1 MIQSTTE
8 ELALSKILV
17 IDDDEIDR
25 VTLRRYLGAAG
36 IASIIDE
43 LPDGH
48 DVVARVLENR
58 YDCIVLDHF
67 LPTENG
73 FDVIER
79 IRAAGIETPI
89 LCVAGQD
96 EDVGAALV
104 AAGATDFLPKSDLSP
119 SRLARRLRYALRLG
133 RAERQANRIRAE
145 LDAHRRLL
153 NAVVS
158 QLPTGVAVVDARLEQ
173 VLIVNQRAEQVLADN
188 GKELVRPDAVGLA
201 AQARKCMAD
210 AFAAGT
216 TTTCDQTASAGER
229 LFRVS
234 ASPVLD
240 GAGAVTA
247 GVIVLDDI
255 TEETRARTASER
267 AAFSQKQ
274 VLAIV
279 SHDLRG
285 PLSAIN
291 VALDGLGDDTVV
303 GSDRQRYVA
312 SVQRSVER
320 ANRLIKDL
328 LTADQIEAGNLRVE
342 RQPVQIKSLLEQAA
356 RDHEL
361 VAKQAGMSISTVVEP
376 GASQILADREH
387 LLQALAN
394 LITNSLRHARGS
406 GPIELTARAADA
418 QVELVVR
425 DHGPGIP
432 EAAWPHIFD
441 RYWQG
446 RVRRGG
452 AGLGLSIVRG
462 IAQSHGGEVAVTS
475 TDGGGAT
482 FVMTMPALQPGA

>member
-1 MIQSTTE
+1 MNHTTE
-8 ELALSKILV
+8 ELSLSKILV

-36 IASIIDE
+36 IATIIDE

-48 DVVARVLENR
+48 DVIARIIENR

-73 FDVIER
+73 FDVIAR
-79 IRAAGIETPI
+79 IRAAGIMTPI

-119 SRLARRLRYALRLG
+119 GRLARRLRYALRLG
-133 RAERQANRIRAE
+133 RAERQASRIRAE
-145 LDAHRRLL
+145 YEAQRRLL

-158 QLPTGVAVVDARLEQ
+158 QLPTGLAVVDAGLTR
-173 VLIVNQRAEQVLADN
+173 VLTVNQQAEQVLAGN
-188 GKELVRPDAVGLA
+188 GSELLRASASGLA
-201 AQARKCMAD
+201 ADARAVMTA
-210 AFAAGT
+210 AFATGA
-216 TTTCDQTASAGER
+216 TATGDHSSSHGDRIFRISAAP
-229 LFRVS
+229 VS
-234 ASPVLD
+234 D
-240 GAGAVTA
+240 GNGVVTA

-255 TEETRARTASER
+255 TAEVTARNAAERSARAH
-267 AAFSQKQ
+267 QD

-291 VALDGLGDDTVV
+291 VALDGLADDAVV
-303 GSDRQRYVA
+303 GADRERYVQ

-320 ANRLIKDL
+320 ANRLIRDL
-328 LTADQIEAGNLRVE
+328 LTADQIEAGTLRVD
-342 RQPVQIKSLLEQAA
+342 RQPVQLKGLLEQAA

-361 VAKQAGMSISTVVEP
+361 IAKQAGMPITTMVDATVKLVF
-376 GASQILADREH
+376 ADRDH

-406 GPIELTARAADA
+406 GPIELAARSSDS
-418 QVELVVR
+418 QIEVLVR

-432 EAAWPHIFD
+432 EEVRPHIFD

-446 RVRRGG
+446 RERRGG
-452 AGLGLSIVRG
+452 AGLGLAIVRG
-462 IAQSHGGEVAVTS
+462 IAQSHGGKVAVS
-475 TDGGGAT
+475 TTEGGGAT
-482 FVMTMPALQPGA
+482 FTLSIPVAN

>member
-1 MIQSTTE
+1 MIHPSTE
-8 ELALSKILV
+8 ELSLSKILV

-25 VTLRRYLGAAG
+25 VTLRRYLSAAG
-36 IASIIDE
+36 VASIIDE

-48 DVVARVLENR
+48 DVVARIQANK

-67 LPTENG
+67 LPSENG
-73 FDVIER
+73 FDVIAR
-79 IRAAGIETPI
+79 IRAAGITTPI

-96 EDVGAALV
+96 EEVGAALV

-119 SRLARRLRYALRLG
+119 GRLARRLRYALRLG
-133 RAERQANRIRAE
+133 RAERQASRIRLE
-145 LDAHRRLL
+145 LEAQRRLL

-158 QLPTGVAVVDARLEQ
+158 QLPTGLAVVDAKLERL
-173 VLIVNQRAEQVLADN
+173 LIVNQRAEQVLADN
-188 GKELVRPDAVGLA
+188 GVELLRAGAGGVAGH
-201 AQARKCMAD
+201 ARTVMAE
-210 AFAAGT
+210 AFAGGAAVT
-216 TTTCDQTASAGER
+216 HDQAVAHGDRIFRISA
-229 LFRVS
+229 
-234 ASPVLD
+234 APVFD
-240 GAGAVTA
+240 AEAVVTA

-255 TEETRARTASER
+255 TDEVKARTASER
-267 AAFSQKQ
+267 SARAHKD

-291 VALDGLGDDTVV
+291 VALDGLADDEVR
-303 GSDRQRYVA
+303 GPDRARYVA

-342 RQPVQIKSLLEQAA
+342 RQPVQVKALLEQAA

-361 VAKQAGMSISTVVEP
+361 VAKQAGMSIVIAVEP
-376 GASQILADREH
+376 TVRQILADRDH

-406 GPIELTARAADA
+406 GPIELGARGGDDV
-418 QVELVVR
+418 VELVVR

-432 EAAWPHIFD
+432 EDARPHIFD

-446 RVRRGG
+446 RERRGG
-452 AGLGLSIVRG
+452 AGLGLAIVRG
-462 IAQSHGGEVAVTS
+462 IAHSHGGKVTVS
-475 TDGGGAT
+475 TTEGGGAT
-482 FVMTMPALQPGA
+482 FTLSVPALTR